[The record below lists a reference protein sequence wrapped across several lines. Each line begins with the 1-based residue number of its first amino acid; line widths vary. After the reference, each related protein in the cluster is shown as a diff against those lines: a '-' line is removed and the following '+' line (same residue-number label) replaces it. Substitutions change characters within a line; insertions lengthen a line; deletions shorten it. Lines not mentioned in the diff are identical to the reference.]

1 MDYDQ
6 LIQSALDEIE
16 NVESS
21 DSLEEVRVKY
31 FGKNG
36 VITNE
41 LKSLSSMSIDK
52 KKEVGIK
59 LNIFKSNFF
68 SSIEQKKIV

>member
-6 LIQSALDEIE
+6 LIQSALNEIE

-36 VITNE
+36 VITKE
-41 LKSLSSMSIDK
+41 LKTLSSMPIDK
-52 KKEVGIK
+52 KKELGIK
-59 LNIFKSNFF
+59 LNILKSNFF
-68 SSIEQKKIV
+68 SSIEKKKIV